1 MGNGLLACTL
11 AWLVL
16 ATHGAP
22 DSMRVLVMGFIAVVY
37 GSVLIS
43 LAARPDD
50 IEIVYKG

>member
-16 ATHGAP
+16 TAHGAP
-22 DSMRVLVMGFIAVVY
+22 DGMRVLVMGFIAVVY